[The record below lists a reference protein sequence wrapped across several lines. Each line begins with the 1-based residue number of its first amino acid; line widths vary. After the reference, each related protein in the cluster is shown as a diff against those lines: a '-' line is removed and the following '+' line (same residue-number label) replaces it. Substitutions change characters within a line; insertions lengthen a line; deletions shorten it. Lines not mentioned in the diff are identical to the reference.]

1 MEESEDS
8 MYDEFLM
15 NILCKE
21 QSIPKFLSVIFGF
34 LYRRTDLF
42 VEQPTPGHKFGYPPG
57 QCEKLIYDS
66 MKYFQN
72 KAIERNKQGQDMQL
86 FDQVVENEEVVMDNE
101 EIIDSKQ
108 ETKAASQGIR
118 DVVISKE
125 SEIPDAMSSHTT
137 ASSEA
142 TSSNAASSD
151 IASASQAPMFINRP
165 HHTVSSNCY
174 NGADRGMYAWSQT
187 ITDLEIEVRVS
198 ENVLKSN
205 QISVSVTATTINVLV
220 DGNKLLSGDFAHSV
234 RKDETVWTLT
244 PGKYVQIQL
253 EKAKEAWWDQLIKS
267 EPKINLQAIDSTRP
281 FSELPQEEQM
291 KVNELIWN
299 DYQKAKGLP
308 TSEQMK
314 TADLLKKA
322 WNADGSPFKG
332 RPFDPSILNTQ

>member
-137 ASSEA
+137 
-142 TSSNAASSD
+142 
-151 IASASQAPMFINRP
+151 
-165 HHTVSSNCY
+165 
-174 NGADRGMYAWSQT
+174 
-187 ITDLEIEVRVS
+187 VRVS